1 MAMLVFFRPPWR
13 DRRRV
18 FHLETAIEE
27 RASV

>member
-1 MAMLVFFRPPWR
+1 MAMLAFLRTPRR